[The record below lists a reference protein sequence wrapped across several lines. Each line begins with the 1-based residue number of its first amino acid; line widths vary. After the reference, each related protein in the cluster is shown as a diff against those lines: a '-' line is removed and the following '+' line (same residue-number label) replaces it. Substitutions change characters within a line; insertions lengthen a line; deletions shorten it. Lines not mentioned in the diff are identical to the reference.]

1 PQVPEEELVAAVDP
15 DHRAILDRV
24 LARQDLAVAAP
35 PGSDSLDL
43 ILDLVQELNARGC
56 SVLVV
61 SQRRRNLA
69 QLVAIAEQRG
79 LEEPGFDLSPEPSLQ
94 RNASAS
100 LLRSLRR
107 GGTYGLGA
115 DAGPAELDELAEARE
130 ILVGH
135 VEAMHRLQSPWNA

>member
-1 PQVPEEELVAAVDP
+1 AAVDP

-35 PGSDSLDL
+35 PGSDSLAL
-43 ILDLVQELNARGC
+43 VLDLVPELNARGC

-69 QLVAIAEQRG
+69 QLVPIAVQQRIAE
-79 LEEPGFDLSPEPSLQ
+79 LVLDHSPDPSLQ

-107 GGTYGLGA
+107 AGTYGLGA
-115 DAGPAELDELAEARE
+115 DADPAELDELAEARE

-135 VEAMHRLQSPWNA
+135 VEAMHRLQSPWNASAHDAISA